1 MDSSRRFSWER
12 PASIRSDSGSN
23 STNWEDEKVIQKPS
37 PACSTDSLISHRS
50 VSWTVDKLE
59 DEERIDKPTASEPPA
74 DQGKAAWLFL
84 FGSFWIEALVW
95 GFPFSFGVFQEY
107 YATHEPFSA
116 EFASVPAIGTT
127 ASVSPQT
134 ILLLVLSEEL
144 MANRVLCTFYH
155 HLTPSSCRGTRSQS
169 GSFRQPA
176 LQFWH

>member
-1 MDSSRRFSWER
+1 MDSSPRFSWER
-12 PASIRSDSGSN
+12 PASVTSDTSSTG
-23 STNWEDEKVIQKPS
+23 TNWEDEKVLQRPS

-50 VSWTVDKLE
+50 VSWTVDKLA
-59 DEERIDKPTASEPPA
+59 DEERIIQSTPSEPPA

-127 ASVSPQT
+127 ASVSLQT
-134 ILLLVLSEEL
+134 SLLCVLSKEL
-144 MANRVLCTFYH
+144 MTNRV
-155 HLTPSSCRGTRSQS
+155 
-169 GSFRQPA
+169 
-176 LQFWH
+176 